1 MASGSGDE
9 SYGPFQPTEGT
20 MTMETPKRKY
30 KKLSPAT
37 WAEVR
42 AVWEI
47 GEATLEDLAML
58 STT

>member
-1 MASGSGDE
+1 
-9 SYGPFQPTEGT
+9 